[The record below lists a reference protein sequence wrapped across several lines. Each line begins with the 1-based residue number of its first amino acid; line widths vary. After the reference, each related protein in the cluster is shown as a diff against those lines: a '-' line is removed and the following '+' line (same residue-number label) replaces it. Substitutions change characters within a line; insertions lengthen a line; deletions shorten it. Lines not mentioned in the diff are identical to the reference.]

1 MISVW
6 TGHEHFALL
15 LVLYYDSKNGN
26 WVVCTQSCIVTIPT
40 SITVLCAVRNEFGED
55 TYYYIYRNLEAQG
68 QVQNGGNNPIV
79 DWCSVCMWRS
89 RPAAQG
95 GLEEEGAH

>member
-26 WVVCTQSCIVTIPT
+26 WVVCTLSCIVTIPT
-40 SITVLCAVRNEFGED
+40 SITVLCAVRNEIEDD
-55 TYYYIYRNLEAQG
+55 TYYYKCRNPDTQG
-68 QVQNGGNNPIV
+68 QVQNGNK
-79 DWCSVCMWRS
+79 
-89 RPAAQG
+89 
-95 GLEEEGAH
+95 